1 MTEYMLSVFAVT
13 AALGLCSLALYK
25 DSFEG
30 VSKFA
35 FSVILISTVILPL
48 SKLTAQSPPDFSLK
62 PPELPDGVPEYER
75 VAVEAFS
82 DGISAA
88 LKSEYSL
95 KEEEILVSVSGF
107 EFESMRA
114 ELIKVTLRGGGILL
128 DRKKV
133 ENYVESLGVGK
144 CEVEIEIG

>member
-35 FSVILISTVILPL
+35 FSVILISAVLSPL
-48 SKLTAQSPPDFSLK
+48 SRIAAERPPDFSLK
-62 PPELPDGVPEYER
+62 LPELPAGEREYEE
-75 VAVEAFS
+75 VARKAFC
-82 DGISAA
+82 DGIVAA

-95 KEEEILVSVSGF
+95 NDGEVLVSVSGF
-107 EFESMRA
+107 EFEKMRA
-114 ELIKVTLRGGGILL
+114 ELVRVTLRGRGILL
-128 DRKKV
+128 DRKKT
-133 ENYVESLGVGK
+133 EDYVESLGVGE
-144 CEVEIEIG
+144 CEVKIEIG